1 MMKCADDE
9 RDTMVTMTC
18 VMNGRSRTSGL
29 LLRRGTIAQLRL
41 RHAHTQIHTSTSATA
56 PPPADATMITIDG
69 PE

>member
-1 MMKCADDE
+1 MMKCAYDE
-9 RDTMVTMTC
+9 RDTMLTMTC

-41 RHAHTQIHTSTSATA
+41 RYTHTQIHTSTSATA
-56 PPPADATMITIDG
+56 PPPADAAMITIDG